1 MSIETFTEGLQEE
14 APGIDKK
21 QYIRIRG
28 ANEHNLKN
36 VSLDIPRNKFV
47 VFTGLSGSGKSSLAF
62 DTIYAEGQRRYM
74 ESLSSYARQFLGQM
88 EKPDVESI
96 EGLPPAISIDQKST
110 NRNPRSTVGT
120 VTEIYDY
127 FRLLYARIGTP
138 HCPKCGKVIAKQ
150 SVDQMVD
157 QVMALPERSRIQLLA
172 PVVRGRK
179 GEHAKLL
186 EQAKRSGYVRVRI
199 DGSMYELSED
209 IKLEKNIKH
218 NIEIV
223 VDRLI
228 VKPGIEQR
236 LTDSMENVLHLA
248 NGLALVEVNGGE
260 AAGGSMLSFSQS
272 FSCPDC
278 GISIEEIEP
287 RSFSF
292 NNPFGACPDC
302 YGLGYK
308 MEFDVDLM
316 IPDRSLSIQDGA
328 IVVTGWQSCTDKGSF
343 TRAILDALA
352 KEYQFDLATPFQ
364 ELPQDVQDMLIHG
377 TNGREVKV
385 YYKGQRG
392 EGIYDVAFEGLIKN
406 VERRYRETGSDT
418 MKHEYES
425 FMRITPCKACS
436 GQRLKKSALAVTV
449 ADKNIAEITA
459 MSIGELQ
466 QFMEQLVLTQQQ
478 ELIGHQILKEIRAR
492 LRFLVNVGLEYL
504 SLARATGTLSGGEA
518 QRIRLATQIG
528 SGLVGVAYIL
538 DEPSIGLHQR
548 DNDKLLSTLN
558 SLRDLGN
565 TLIVVEHDEDT
576 MRAADFIV
584 DVGPGAGEHGG
595 HIVATGT
602 VEDLVHCEESITGAY
617 LSGRIRIPVPKVRRT
632 PTGWIEVRGAQE
644 NNLKKINVKFPLGV
658 LTCVTG
664 VSGSGKSSLVNEI
677 LYKRLA
683 RDLNRARVI
692 PGRHTEI
699 RGLEQLDKVIN
710 IDQSPIG
717 RTPRSNPATYTGV
730 FDQIRDLFAATADA
744 KARGYKKGRF
754 SFNVKGGRCE
764 ACSGDGILKIE
775 MHFLPDVYVPCEVCK
790 GKRYNRETLEVKY
803 KGKSIYDVL
812 NMTVEEA
819 MEFFKHIPSIYRKIE
834 TLNDVGL
841 SYIRLGQPSTELSGG
856 EAQRVKLA
864 TELSRRSTGK
874 TVYIL
879 DEPTTGLH
887 FADVHKLIEILHR
900 LAESGNTVI
909 VIEHNLDVIKT
920 ADYIIDIG
928 PEGGDRG
935 GTVIAQGTPE
945 EVAESPISYTGQY
958 VKRYLK

>member
-260 AAGGSMLSFSQS
+260 AADGSMLSFSQS

-418 MKHEYES
+418 MKQEYES
-425 FMRITPCKACS
+425 FMRITPCKACG

-602 VEDLVHCEESITGAY
+602 AEDLMNCEESITGAY
-617 LSGRIRIPVPKVRRT
+617 LSGRIRIPVPKVRRA
-632 PTGWIEVRGAQE
+632 PNGWIEVRGAQE

-945 EVAESPISYTGQY
+945 EVAESPISYTGKY
-958 VKRYLK
+958 VKRYLT